1 MCLEVAALIFGILFS
16 TQLFAADQATDPVR
30 MFVHAEMRKQ
40 HIPGLTLLVS
50 KSGKPIRTEGY
61 GVSNLELS
69 VPAKPET
76 IFQSGSVGKQFTATA
91 VMMLVEAGR
100 VGLEDPLTKYFP
112 GAPSSWRQV
121 TVRELLSHTAGFTDY
136 PKDFDEQKDYTEEA
150 LLKIVEAIPL
160 AYPPGTSWSYSNLG
174 YLTLGI
180 LIHKVTG
187 EFYGDFLQQRIFRPL
202 EMSTT
207 RIISEADII
216 PNRSAGYRLV
226 NGEVRNQEWVSPLLN
241 TTADG
246 SRFSILDLA
255 KWDAA
260 LYTDR
265 LLNKSSLAQMWT
277 VAPLRNGQP
286 NSGHYGDGWFIEVQD
301 GHRLIEHEGQWQG
314 FETQISRYVDDE
326 PTVVVLTNLADAK
339 PDLIAHGVASLYFRN
354 GAPPQ
359 LRTECSIQERSAAA
373 YSRPPSSVYSLV
385 CCDDQPSPWRR
396 GSQGADAVMITS
408 TLTREGF
415 PVLMRLS
422 GR

>member
-1 MCLEVAALIFGILFS
+1 MHLKVVALTHLKVVVLISGISFAMP
-16 TQLFAADQATDPVR
+16 LFAADQAADPVSVLVR
-30 MFVHAEMRKQ
+30 TEMQKQ

-50 KSGKPIRTEGY
+50 KNGKPIRTEGY
-61 GVSNLELS
+61 GVSNVELN

-91 VMMLVEAGR
+91 VMMLVEAGK

-112 GAPSSWRQV
+112 KAPASWKQV
-121 TVRELLSHTAGFTDY
+121 TVRELLCHTAGFTDY
-136 PKDFDEQKDYTEEA
+136 PKGFDERKDYTEQE

-187 EFYGDFLQQRIFRPL
+187 QFYGDFLEQRIFRPL

-226 NGEVRNQEWVSPLLN
+226 DGELKNQEWVSPSLN

-246 SRFSILDLA
+246 SLYFSILDLA

-260 LYTDR
+260 LYTER
-265 LLNKSSLAQMWT
+265 LLKKSSLGEMWT
-277 VAPLRNGQP
+277 VAPLRNGHP
-286 NSGHYGDGWFIEVQD
+286 NSGHYGFGWFIEVQD
-301 GHRLIEHEGQWQG
+301 GHRLIEHEGEWQG
-314 FETQISRYVDDE
+314 FETQICRYVDDE
-326 PTVVVLTNLADAK
+326 LTVVVLTNLAEAK
-339 PDLIAHGVASLYFRN
+339 PDLIAHGVAGLY
-354 GAPPQ
+354 
-359 LRTECSIQERSAAA
+359 LRKGT
-373 YSRPPSSVYSLV
+373 
-385 CCDDQPSPWRR
+385 
-396 GSQGADAVMITS
+396 
-408 TLTREGF
+408 
-415 PVLMRLS
+415 
-422 GR
+422 

>member
-1 MCLEVAALIFGILFS
+1 MNDRRFDQKEPLENGRVSLKYLKFIALTSGILFAMK
-16 TQLFAADQATDPVR
+16 LFAADQATDPVSV
-30 MFVHAEMRKQ
+30 FVRTEMQNQ

-50 KSGKPIRTEGY
+50 SSGKPIRTEGY
-61 GVSNLELS
+61 GLSNLELK
-69 VPAKPET
+69 VAAKPET

-91 VMMLVEAGR
+91 VMMLVEAGM

-112 GAPSSWRQV
+112 EAPASWKHV

-136 PKDFDEQKDYTEEA
+136 PKDFDERKDYTEEE

-187 EFYGDFLQQRIFRPL
+187 QFYGDFLQQRIFRPL

-226 NGEVRNQEWVSPLLN
+226 NGELKNQDWVSPLLN

-246 SRFSILDLA
+246 SLYFSILDLA

-260 LYTDR
+260 LYTEK
-265 LLNKSSLAQMWT
+265 LLKRSSLAQMWT

-286 NSGHYGDGWFIEVQD
+286 NSGHYGYGWFIESQD
-301 GHRLIEHEGQWQG
+301 GHHLIEHEGQWQG

-326 PTVVVLTNLADAK
+326 LTVVVLTNLAEAK
-339 PDLIAHGVASLYFRN
+339 PDLIAHGVAGIYLHK
-354 GAPPQ
+354 GAAP
-359 LRTECSIQERSAAA
+359 
-373 YSRPPSSVYSLV
+373 
-385 CCDDQPSPWRR
+385 
-396 GSQGADAVMITS
+396 
-408 TLTREGF
+408 
-415 PVLMRLS
+415 
-422 GR
+422 